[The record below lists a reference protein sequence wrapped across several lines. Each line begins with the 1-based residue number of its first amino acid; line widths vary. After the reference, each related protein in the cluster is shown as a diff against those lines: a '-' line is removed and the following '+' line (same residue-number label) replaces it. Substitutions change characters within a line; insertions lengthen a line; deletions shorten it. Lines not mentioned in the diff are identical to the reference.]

1 MSVGAIGGANA
12 YANMM
17 KIMQNKTASIS
28 SGNVTGSTG
37 SVTGSSG
44 STFSNFVADA
54 AKGALNTIKNS
65 ENVSA
70 QAIAGKASLTDVVTA
85 VNSADVA
92 LKSIVAIRDK
102 AIAAYQ
108 DIIKMPI

>member
-1 MSVGAIGGANA
+1 MSVGPIGGANA

-17 KIMQNKTASIS
+17 KIMQSKASS
-28 SGNVTGSTG
+28 ASASTG
-37 SVTGSSG
+37 TEAASGSSFG
-44 STFSNFVADA
+44 DLVAGA
-54 AKGALNTIKNS
+54 AKSALNNVKNA
-65 ENVSA
+65 ETVST
-70 QAIAGKASLTDVVTA
+70 QAIMGKASLTDVVTA

-108 DIIKMPI
+108 DILKMPI